1 MNVLLTKKF
10 VPKMVFV
17 LRTLLCK
24 RIDILL
30 VRVEVHVIGGIFL
43 SDIAS
48 ELADRN
54 CRSRRCSLVY
64 IHVFGFVDC
73 AVGSL
78 VLTSVAHVLVEC
90 SLAVGCA
97 VCSGRGLFGLLLLDL
112 LVGLGLGNDVCQEF
126 EVLHTSDCVG
136 CGCVSVL
143 PESAT
148 VEQGILTNVTVLD
161 VPSRFALRLDD
172 VVRLFNEMLQ

>member
-1 MNVLLTKKF
+1 MLFTEKF
-10 VPKMVFV
+10 VPKTVFV
-17 LRTLLCK
+17 LFSLLCK

-30 VRVEVHVIGGIFL
+30 VRVGVHVVDGSFL

-48 ELADRN
+48 KLADRN
-54 CRSRRCSLVY
+54 RRPRRCSLVY
-64 IHVFGFVDC
+64 IHVFGFVHC

-78 VLTSVAHVLVEC
+78 VFTSVAHVLVEC

-112 LVGLGLGNDVCQEF
+112 LVGLGLGDDVGQEF

-136 CGCVSVL
+136 CGCVSMV
-143 PESAT
+143 PESSV
-148 VEQGILTNVTVLD
+148 VEQGTLTNVTILD
-161 VPSRFALRLDD
+161 VPARLAL
-172 VVRLFNEMLQ
+172 

>member
-1 MNVLLTKKF
+1 M
-10 VPKMVFV
+10 
-17 LRTLLCK
+17 
-24 RIDILL
+24 
-30 VRVEVHVIGGIFL
+30 HVVDGIFL

-48 ELADRN
+48 KLADRYR
-54 CRSRRCSLVY
+54 RSGRCSLVY

-90 SLAVGCA
+90 SLAVGSA

-112 LVGLGLGNDVCQEF
+112 LVGLGLGDDVCQEF

-136 CGCVSVL
+136 CGYVSVIS
-143 PESAT
+143 ESAV
-148 VEQGILTNVTVLD
+148 VEQGTLTNVTILN
-161 VPSRFALRLDD
+161 VPARLALRLDD
-172 VVRLFNEMLQ
+172 VVRLFDEMLQKHLRSDGDYECGVVGAAVDVVVLRDNLFHTSD